1 MAYTIRYVP
10 AKDLERIQDEW
21 KALETGEEMTLF
33 QSYEWYQML
42 LEKYIPEDTKNF
54 ESVYAVVKADGKA
67 CMIAPLWIIKRSFR
81 ILNKKGGYI
90 IGRFSFSDYLNFIY
104 LTFDAD
110 AFDFLM
116 KDLRR
121 RYCIKKI
128 CFEDFRESTSIYQH
142 VIKSYSIIENK
153 KFPCVTLQLPHTIE
167 EYNKML
173 SKNSRQNLRT
183 ANNRLQKDGKAL
195 IFNDDDQQV
204 DRQECLRLREAKLSV
219 QFSSVSKWRK
229 YKYRIINHLRYSFP
243 FFTPVTYYP
252 HSKIMTAYDG
262 QGKLRAF
269 FNYAYDYNK
278 KTIRIMA
285 AGTDLD
291 FARYSPGMLL
301 MHQFIEEA
309 IKQGQ
314 LEIVD
319 FTRGGEPYK
328 FALGGNLCYN
338 HRVIYK
344 ITYKKSL

>member
-1 MAYTIRYVP
+1 MTYNIKYVP

-54 ESVYAVVKADGKA
+54 ESVYAVVEANGKA

-81 ILNKKGGYI
+81 ILNRKGGYI

-121 RYCIKKI
+121 RYGIKKF

-142 VIKSYSIIENK
+142 IVKSYSIIENK

-183 ANNRLQKDGKAL
+183 ANNRLRKDGKTL

-204 DRQECLRLREAKLSV
+204 DRQECLKLREAKLSV

-301 MHQFIEEA
+301 MHQFIEKA

-319 FTRGGEPYK
+319 FTRGDEPYK

>member
-10 AKDLERIQDEW
+10 AKDLELLQEEW
-21 KALETGEEMTLF
+21 KTLETGEEMTLF
-33 QSYEWYQML
+33 QSYEWYVML
-42 LEKYIPEDTKNF
+42 LKHYIPEDTNNF
-54 ESVYAVVKADGKA
+54 ESVYALVETDGQP

-81 ILNKKGGYI
+81 ILNRKGVYL

-104 LTFDAD
+104 QSFDSV
-110 AFDFLM
+110 AFDYLL
-116 KDLRR
+116 KDLRK
-121 RYCIKKI
+121 RYGIKKV
-128 CFEDFRESTSIYQH
+128 CFEDLRESTSIYQYI
-142 VIKSYSIIENK
+142 VNSYHIIENK
-153 KFPCVTLQLPHTIE
+153 EFPCVSLQLPPSVE
-167 EYNKML
+167 EYHKML

-183 ANNRLQKDGKAL
+183 ASNRLQKDGKAL
-195 IFNDDDQQV
+195 VFNDDDQQV
-204 DRQECLRLREAKLSV
+204 DRQECMRLREAKLSV

-278 KTIRIMA
+278 KAIRIMA

-301 MHQFIEEA
+301 MHQFIEKA

-319 FTRGGEPYK
+319 FTRGDEPYK